1 MPPGHDLAQTVAAL
15 DTCVDEAGLR
25 AEIDRHS
32 GQTAADDVAEQFN
45 NLVFDGFVLATA
57 SEHLQHVPRYL
68 TAARQRLEQLPA
80 AANRDREGM
89 AAIDRVTER
98 WNQRLTQLP
107 ESRRDIVSEEAQWIV
122 EELRVSLFAQKLGT
136 AYPISEKRA
145 LRALDR
151 LG

>member
-1 MPPGHDLAQTVAAL
+1 
-15 DTCVDEAGLR
+15 
-25 AEIDRHS
+25 
-32 GQTAADDVAEQFN
+32 
-45 NLVFDGFVLATA
+45 
-57 SEHLQHVPRYL
+57 
-68 TAARQRLEQLPA
+68 
-80 AANRDREGM
+80 M

-107 ESRRDIVSEEAQWIV
+107 ESRRDAVSEEAQWIV